1 MPTTR
6 THLPQ
11 AAFALAL
18 LVSVVVLFLP
28 ASGVPTAPP
37 GTDKVV
43 HLLLFGA
50 LAVTGR
56 WAGLP
61 GAPLATGL
69 VVYAVAGE
77 LVQGLT
83 PLGRS
88 MSLADVAADVT
99 GVLVGLVAWSAL
111 ARRTR

>member
-6 THLPQ
+6 TSLPQ
-11 AAFALAL
+11 AAFALAV

-37 GTDKVV
+37 GTDKAV
-43 HLLLFGA
+43 HLLVFGA
-50 LAVTGR
+50 LALTGR
-56 WAGLP
+56 WAGMQ
-61 GAPLATGL
+61 GVPLATGL
-69 VVYAVAGE
+69 VAYAVASE

-88 MSLADVAADVT
+88 MSLADVVADVA
-99 GVLVGLVAWSAL
+99 GILVGLLAWAAL

>member
-1 MPTTR
+1 MRTTR
-6 THLPQ
+6 TGLPQ
-11 AAFALAL
+11 AAFAVAL

-37 GTDKVV
+37 GTDKAV
-43 HLLLFGA
+43 HLLVFAA
-50 LAVTGR
+50 LAGTGR

-61 GAPLATGL
+61 RLPLGVGL
-69 VVYAVAGE
+69 AGYALGSE

-88 MSLADVAADVT
+88 MSLADVVADIA
-99 GVLVGLVAWSAL
+99 GILLGLVAWAAVSRR
-111 ARRTR
+111 AR